1 MANRF
6 SLSLAFLVVALAVVA
21 SGRMLDGVNMDD
33 DDDGGDDQQ
42 LMDTMDDD
50 EDEDNGS
57 TMAPED
63 PLSGRTLSASFGN
76 IVYSVAGFILGGSLM
91 FISLFDVT
99 RKPVIMFFDQ
109 IFGAKPSRRRRR
121 EAGYGLESRVAV
133 AFDALAAALDK
144 MEAIAKIA
152 NGM

>member
-1 MANRF
+1 MAIFPRPAFLHRF

-42 LMDTMDDD
+42 LIDTMDD

-57 TMAPED
+57 TMAPDD

-76 IVYSVAGFILGGSLM
+76 IVY
-91 FISLFDVT
+91 
-99 RKPVIMFFDQ
+99 R
-109 IFGAKPSRRRRR
+109 
-121 EAGYGLESRVAV
+121 
-133 AFDALAAALDK
+133 
-144 MEAIAKIA
+144 
-152 NGM
+152 